1 MSHEALDPQV
11 QAMLPDTL
19 RKVAGLYQGEVLADA
34 LVADGVMEALD
45 PSRDALWRQAAG
57 QFPPFRNRIVGL
69 KLALD
74 NARQA
79 FEREEDVL
87 RGLVESRFT
96 EAQDMGVRHLLT
108 TLLCSRAT
116 RAQGTVDGT
125 IYLNVEA
132 EAMKRESGV
141 LRGVECLDLETMT
154 FHRAVEA
161 ILTGE
166 LKLSR
171 QTQTEAE

>member
-1 MSHEALDPQV
+1 MTHKELDSQA
-11 QAMLPDTL
+11 QAMLPNVL
-19 RKVAGLYQGEVLADA
+19 REVASLYQGEVLADA
-34 LVADGVMEALD
+34 LVSGGDMEALD
-45 PSRDALWRQAAG
+45 PGRDALWRQAAG

-79 FEREEDVL
+79 FEREGDVL

-96 EAQDMGVRHLLT
+96 EAEDMGVRHLLT

-116 RAQGTVDGT
+116 RAQGIVDET

-132 EAMKRESGV
+132 EAMKRELGV
-141 LRGVECLDLETMT
+141 LRGIEGLDLETMT
-154 FHRAVEA
+154 LHRAAEA
-161 ILTGE
+161 VLTGE
-166 LKLSR
+166 LEFSR
-171 QTQTEAE
+171 QT